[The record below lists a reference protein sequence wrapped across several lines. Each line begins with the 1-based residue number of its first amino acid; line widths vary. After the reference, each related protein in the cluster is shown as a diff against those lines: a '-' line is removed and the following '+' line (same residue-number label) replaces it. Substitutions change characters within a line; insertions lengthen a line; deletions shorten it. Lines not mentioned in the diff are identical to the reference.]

1 MPARRK
7 PIYADAASPLQERKL
22 EQHIEAL
29 VTIQRRQTLDIPV
42 ERIRPNP
49 FQARKSFE
57 GVEELAATIQAQ
69 GFTTRLLVRPDPTAP
84 GTFQLVFGERRLQA
98 ARLAGLAVV
107 PCDVR
112 EHSDAE
118 LIEIGLAE
126 NIQRRDLHP
135 LEEAQAFQ
143 SMIEQRGYSERS
155 LAERIGKDR
164 GYIQNRLALLRA
176 PADVQELVA
185 QRPDTL
191 SAARA
196 IAQVPTAQAR
206 RPLLDGVASGTLT
219 HKDVLALVRSES
231 PSDDTAEVE
240 SASSVPAPEATAHAR
255 TSSAPLARALDR
267 DVPMLYAT
275 IARWRLALPKS
286 RPEEREQLEA
296 AVREC
301 IEELEAFVELI
312 EHQKG

>member
-1 MPARRK
+1 MPPRRK
-7 PIYADAASPLQERKL
+7 PIYADVASPLQERKL

-29 VTIQRRQTLDIPV
+29 VTTQRRQTLDIPV

-57 GVEELAATIQAQ
+57 GVEELAATIRVQ
-69 GFTTRLLVRPDPTAP
+69 GFTTRLLVRPDPSEP

-143 SMIEQRGYSERS
+143 SMIEQRGYSERD

-206 RPLLDGVASGTLT
+206 RPLLDGVASGALT
-219 HKDVLALVRSES
+219 HKDVLALVRSEA
-231 PSDDTAEVE
+231 PDPTTALPEP
-240 SASSVPAPEATAHAR
+240 ASHPR
-255 TSSAPLARALDR
+255 SSSMPLARALDR

-275 IARWRLALPKS
+275 IARWRLALPRS
-286 RPEEREQLEA
+286 RPEDREQLET

-301 IEELEAFVELI
+301 IKELEAFVELLA
-312 EHQKG
+312 HRGA